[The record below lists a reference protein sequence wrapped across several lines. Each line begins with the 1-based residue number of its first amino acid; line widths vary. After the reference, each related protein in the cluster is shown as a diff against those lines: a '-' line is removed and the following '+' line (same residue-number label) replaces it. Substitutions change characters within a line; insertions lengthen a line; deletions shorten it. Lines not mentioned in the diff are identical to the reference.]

1 MFENFFDILNVPL
14 GFIIRVS
21 YALTN
26 NYAIALLL
34 FAIVIKVI
42 LFPLGL
48 KQQKN
53 MVKQASLRPKEQ
65 AIRNKYAG
73 REDNVTKQKM
83 QEEIMALYQKE
94 NFNPMGGCL
103 PMLIQLPILFSL
115 YEVVTHPIKYLCL
128 QSSAVIETI
137 SARACE
143 ILELAEG
150 TVLSQI
156 RIVEVMKQNFAA
168 FTDIEGMTIAS
179 VDALPNFNAFGNSFD
194 LSQIP
199 RDFAEVSYLLL
210 LVPILTFVFSY
221 GSMKIN
227 RKLMYQPQQDAQ
239 SNASMKIMDF
249 TMPLMSVWI
258 AFTVPAVIGVY
269 WIFQNILGVVQQFI
283 MTRVMPYPTFT
294 EEDYKAAEREYGGKH
309 PKKKKGE
316 LTARSGD
323 KKLVRS
329 LHRIDDEEYMAAY
342 EAQQE
347 EERVAREAKR
357 AAKQNGGGNTLVG
370 QAPLKEASDGDSEKN
385 STEQKNNEQE

>member
-1 MFENFFDILNVPL
+1 MFENIFDILNVPL

-73 REDNVTKQKM
+73 RDDNVTKQKM

-137 SARACE
+137 SARAVE
-143 ILELAEG
+143 IIGAAEN

-156 RIVEVMKQNFAA
+156 RIVDIMRQNFAA

-179 VDALPNFNAFGNSFD
+179 VEALPNFNAFGNSFD

-199 RDFAEVSYLLL
+199 SLSEPSWLL

-221 GSMKIN
+221 GSMKLN
-227 RKLMYQPQQDAQ
+227 RKMMYQPQQDEQTAA
-239 SNASMKIMDF
+239 SNKIMDF

-269 WIFQNILGVVQQFI
+269 WIFQNILGVVQQFVL
-283 MTRVMPYPTFT
+283 TKVMPYPTFT
-294 EEDYKAAEREYGGKH
+294 EEDYKAAEREYGGKQS
-309 PKKKKGE
+309 KKKKGNM
-316 LTARSGD
+316 TATSGD

-347 EERVAREAKR
+347 AEREAKAAKR
-357 AAKQNGGGNTLVG
+357 AAKQNEGNSLIG
-370 QAPLKEASDGDSEKN
+370 QVPLKGDEKN
-385 STEQKNNEQE
+385 ESTDEHSSDDKDNK

>member
-1 MFENFFDILNVPL
+1 MFENIFDILNVPL

-34 FAIVIKVI
+34 FAIVIKVL
-42 LFPLGL
+42 LFPLGW

-65 AIRNKYAG
+65 AIRSKYAG
-73 REDNVTKQKM
+73 RDDNVTKQKM

-103 PMLIQLPILFSL
+103 PMLIQMPILFSL
-115 YEVVTHPIKYLCL
+115 YHVVTNPLKYLCL
-128 QSSAVIETI
+128 QSAEVITNI
-137 SARACE
+137 TTRAGE
-143 ILELAEG
+143 IVQLAEKQ
-150 TVLSQI
+150 VLSQI
-156 RIVEVMKQNFAA
+156 QVVEIMKQNFAS
-168 FTDIEGMTIAS
+168 FGDINGMTIAS
-179 VDALPNFNAFGNSFD
+179 AAELPNFNVFGTGFD
-194 LSQIP
+194 LSQVP
-199 RDFAEVSYLLL
+199 NLSEPGWLL
-210 LVPILTFVFSY
+210 LVPVLTFVFSY
-221 GSMKIN
+221 GSMILN

-258 AFTVPAVIGVY
+258 SFSVPAVLGVY

-283 MTRVMPYPTFT
+283 LTKILPYPTFT
-294 EEDYKAAEREYGGKH
+294 EEDYKAAEREYGGK
-309 PKKKKGE
+309 PSKKKKGSGM
-316 LTARSGD
+316 TATSGD

-342 EAQQE
+342 EAQQAE
-347 EERVAREAKR
+347 EKAEKEARK
-357 AAKQNGGGNTLVG
+357 AAKNGGGNELIG
-370 QAPLKEASDGDSEKN
+370 QVPLKDEDDKSSEGKDN
-385 STEQKNNEQE
+385 K